1 MTAAVICV
9 GNRMRGDDAV
19 GLEVA
24 GHLRG
29 TLPPGVEIVERE
41 GEPTSLID
49 VWDGAEALWIVDAVS
64 SESQAGTVHRLDASD
79 RALPPDPFRASTHHV
94 SLAEAVEL
102 ARAIGRLPGR
112 TVVYGIEGGSF
123 AVGAPLTPAV
133 AAAAVTVA
141 DAIRAEVTTGA
152 RPRTGPGPTGFA
164 LPTPPVRER

>member
-1 MTAAVICV
+1 MLPGGYAVGWLAAGTYDRSV
-9 GNRMRGDDAV
+9 GLSWFTLQITHKIADGWRQMFPELIDPKGPDAV
-19 GLEVA
+19 VM
-24 GHLRG
+24 
-29 TLPPGVEIVERE
+29 
-41 GEPTSLID
+41 
-49 VWDGAEALWIVDAVS
+49 AE
-64 SESQAGTVHRLDASD
+64 
-79 RALPPDPFRASTHHV
+79 
-94 SLAEAVEL
+94 EL